1 MAAAA
6 GGGPGVLPAAVHV
19 QVRRLQPVLPGARG
33 RAAGRAGDH
42 GVLPGGVAVQVRQPA
57 LHAVRPVPPSEGGGS
72 GRADGG
78 LAGRCGDS
86 PEAQQRRSGAVE
98 PTLACAMLRAGC
110 RVVLGLA
117 RRARARVWAG
127 MRDLQ
132 GARGGDLPP
141 HTHTYSGAAAARV
154 FFPSVGRGRAARAG
168 IGTGPTTRCGGMAGV
183 RRVSVCWI
191 EEEGCDESC
200 CWPAAH
206 PPARVRTIQ
215 VLILHVFNFLRCFRI
230 RKLATKFCG
239 NCWS

>member
-141 HTHTYSGAAAARV
+141 HTHTHTPGPLLRASFFPPWGGGEPPGLALAPALPRGVEVWRAYGGSACVGSRRRVATKAAAGLR
-154 FFPSVGRGRAARAG
+154 
-168 IGTGPTTRCGGMAGV
+168 PT
-183 RRVSVCWI
+183 
-191 EEEGCDESC
+191 
-200 CWPAAH
+200 P
-206 PPARVRTIQ
+206 
-215 VLILHVFNFLRCFRI
+215 LHVSGRSKC
-230 RKLATKFCG
+230 
-239 NCWS
+239 

>member
-127 MRDLQ
+127 SAGRPWWRPTTTHTHILRGRCCARLFSLRGEGESRPGWHWHRPYHEVWRYGGRTAGQRVLD
-132 GARGGDLPP
+132 RGG
-141 HTHTYSGAAAARV
+141 G
-154 FFPSVGRGRAARAG
+154 
-168 IGTGPTTRCGGMAGV
+168 
-183 RRVSVCWI
+183 
-191 EEEGCDESC
+191 
-200 CWPAAH
+200 
-206 PPARVRTIQ
+206 
-215 VLILHVFNFLRCFRI
+215 LR
-230 RKLATKFCG
+230 RKLLLACG
-239 NCWS
+239 PPPCTCPDDPSADTSCFQFLALFSDPKTCYKILW